1 MLVLA
6 AAVAVAGCSAGAPE
20 EVVTRSSVTDPAGD
34 VVVGGLGEDRESVD
48 AAPRN
53 TITDIVATTI
63 DHGTDAITIDVA
75 FEDLRPRQYL
85 DLTADVATDGT
96 ASGRPT
102 QVTALTYLG
111 ESSIDVYHGDETST
125 CVDAEV
131 VVDDDLDRVTVSVP
145 RACLDDPRWIEAE
158 VRAATMRY
166 RATGPRADAVWEDD
180 AYATGLTE
188 WSDRGTSVRLHHP

>member
-6 AAVAVAGCSAGAPE
+6 AAVVGCSADAPE

-34 VVVGGLGEDRESVD
+34 VVVGGLGEDRETVA

-63 DHGTDAITIDVA
+63 DHGEDTITIDVA

-85 DLTADVATDGT
+85 DLTADVTTDGT
-96 ASGRPT
+96 GSGLPT

-111 ESSIDVYHGDETST
+111 ESSIDVYHGDETSS
-125 CVDAEV
+125 CVDADV
-131 VVDDDLDRVTVSVP
+131 VVDDKLDRVTVSVP
-145 RACLDDPRWIEAE
+145 RACLDDPRWIEAQ
-158 VRAATMRY
+158 VRTATMRY

-180 AYATGLTE
+180 AYRTGLDE
-188 WSDRGTSVRLHHP
+188 SSDRGTSVRLHHP